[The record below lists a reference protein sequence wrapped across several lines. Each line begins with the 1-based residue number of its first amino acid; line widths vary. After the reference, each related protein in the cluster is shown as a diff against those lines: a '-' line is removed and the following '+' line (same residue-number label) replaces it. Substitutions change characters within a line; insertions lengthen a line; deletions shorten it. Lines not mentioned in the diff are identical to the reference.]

1 MAIPTSPQ
9 RPGRVETLRRERAET
24 ATFEVRVIEYRKP
37 PRRRGGP
44 ESITRRR

>member
-1 MAIPTSPQ
+1 MASSNPAQ
-9 RPGRVETLRRERAET
+9 RPGRVETLRKERSET

-44 ESITRRR
+44 ESITRRP